1 MLRLI
6 NYFIVAI
13 IMALTFTNNSSG
25 FAQAKK
31 NISIYANLNNDL
43 YLLLKAEGYAIKKY
57 QSVRETVEKAGI
69 GSAVIITST
78 QYPNTRTPIDKAIY
92 DIAKQRKLKLY
103 VEFPDFIS
111 GLSLEKEN
119 YNSKLERAVVTST
132 EFFKESFG
140 QLDILGLSR
149 SSVIPIKEKVSSII
163 SFAKVA
169 GYEKAEYG
177 LDNTD
182 VYPLLFAKDDV
193 LIATTS
199 LSNFKTASFRPT
211 ESWKKVWSHILQHL
225 TDEPVVLS
233 RWTMDP
239 EPMYNEKQALPN
251 TARLEAIKAGTEW
264 FYNTKFII
272 HPSWYPNLMK
282 IAGDGTHP
290 VAGAIPKDWKVG
302 DGSFGVLEGHVSNI
316 HPDGSQDIRYMI
328 RNDVQG
334 EVAFALAGAAEKAK
348 NSNYKTTS
356 HNMLDFL
363 FYASNARKGL
373 RNEKKSPA
381 YGMLGWA
388 DATPYLFYNDDHAR
402 AILGSIGASA
412 YMNDPSWNKEIV
424 ETILANFRLSSREGF
439 IGNRLSENE
448 ILTNGWE
455 YYNKRTFISPHPHFE
470 SWTWACYLWLY
481 NKTKHKPLLDKA
493 KSAIKITMDAYPKLW
508 KWTNGIQQERAR
520 MILPLAWLVR
530 VDDTK
535 EHREWLN
542 FMVNELLK
550 YQQENGAI
558 QEQVGDNNMGQ
569 AGLVMS
575 NDDYGKYEAALIAH
589 NGDPASDMLYTTN
602 FAFFALNEA
611 ARVSN
616 NPEHLAAVNKLADF
630 LVRIQV
636 KSKTHRDLNGAWF
649 RGFDYK
655 KWDYWGS
662 NADEEWGVWCTLT
675 GWIQS
680 WIVGTM
686 VLVEDNKSYW
696 DLTKDINVEKAFDE
710 SKWMLK
716 DVK

>member
-1 MLRLI
+1 MLRPI

-13 IMALTFTNNSSG
+13 ITASIFMNNSSVSS
-25 FAQAKK
+25 QTKRS
-31 NISIYANLNNDL
+31 IHIYANQDNDL
-43 YLLLKAEGYAIKKY
+43 YLLLKEEGYPVKRY
-57 QSVRETVEKAGI
+57 QNVREAVETADV
-69 GSAVIITST
+69 GSAVIVTAS
-78 QYPNTRTPIDKAIY
+78 QYPQTRTPIDQAIY
-92 DIAKQRKLKLY
+92 EVAEKRKLKLF
-103 VEFPDFIS
+103 VEFPAFVS
-111 GLSLEKEN
+111 GVSLEKEN
-119 YNSKLERAVVTST
+119 YKSKLERAVVTSSA
-132 EFFKESFG
+132 FFKGEFE
-140 QLDILGLSR
+140 QLSILGLSR
-149 SSVIPIKEKVSSII
+149 SSIIPIKEEVSPIV

-177 LDNTD
+177 LANTD
-182 VYPLLFAKDDV
+182 VYPLLFAKDGV
-193 LIATTS
+193 LISTTS
-199 LSNFKTASFRPT
+199 LSNFKTGSFRPAD
-211 ESWKKVWSHILQHL
+211 SWKKVWSNILQYL
-225 TDEPVVLS
+225 IEEPVTLHK
-233 RWTMDP
+233 WTTDP
-239 EPMYNEKQALPN
+239 EPMYTERQLLPS
-251 TARLEAIKAGTEW
+251 TARLEAIRTGSDW

-282 IAGDGTHP
+282 IAGDGTYP

-334 EVAFALAGAAEKAK
+334 EVAFALAGAAEKTGR
-348 NSNYKTTS
+348 SNYKTTS
-356 HNMLDFL
+356 RNILDFL
-363 FYASNARKGL
+363 FYTSNARKGL
-373 RNEKKSPA
+373 RNDKKSPA

-412 YMNDPSWNKEIV
+412 YMNDASWNKEIV

-448 ILTNGWE
+448 ILTNGWQ

-481 NKTKHKPLLDKA
+481 NKTQYKPLLDKA
-493 KSAIKITMDAYPKLW
+493 KSAIKITMNAYPKLW

-530 VDDTK
+530 VDDTE
-535 EHREWLN
+535 EHREWLD

-550 YQQENGAI
+550 YQQDNGAI
-558 QEQVGDNNMGQ
+558 QEQVGDNSMGQ

-575 NDDYGKYEAALIAH
+575 NDDYGKFEAALIAH

-611 ARVSN
+611 ARVTN
-616 NPEHLAAVNKLADF
+616 KPEHISAVNKLADF

-636 KSKTHRDLNGAWF
+636 RSKTHPDLHGAWF

-686 VLVEDNKSYW
+686 VLVEDNRSYW
-696 DLTKDINVEKAFDE
+696 DLTKDFDVEEAFND